1 MTRGA
6 GWATVL
12 SRRASVRWLWPRGW
26 RDPGRKATVLVR
38 FGAAEICFLARI
50 IGRIAGSFH
59 GLVPRVSWKPSKF
72 RIRRYL
78 KPVHLSSRGCA
89 FRFAGQIVRRAA
101 RESARPTFGGPVQRP
116 TRSLFLFLSSP
127 PSLRSRTPPRETVRQ
142 RAHPH
147 MLAATSTPPARCF
160 ARLSFARSSAA
171 LPARPR
177 PRPRSL
183 SRRGA
188 RVARR
193 ALMLRRVRRR
203 PHRHH
208 GRPHQSQRGQ
218 GRAQADDRPPAPQG
232 HARLSPRGDARAQLA
247 LRPLPRGGARLRLRR
262 VRRPRARDRG
272 LVRAQGWRGDHSAA
286 LQLRGQGRR
295 PAASPSDAELTTV
308 PHQSQGSFAR
318 TRDFPPEE
326 MRVRNSSSRA
336 RAFGPEVRRR
346 AEDLYPAGMAMVRR
360 PVSAGAT
367 SA

>member
-1 MTRGA
+1 MVARSEAARDAVTGTAARTLASIIVLAGDIVKDAFSDERIAGAVGEGSADSIETRLASIKKGGQEMTRGA

-116 TRSLFLFLSSP
+116 TVPFSLFLSSP

-147 MLAATSTPPARCF
+147 MLAATSTP
-160 ARLSFARSSAA
+160 
-171 LPARPR
+171 
-177 PRPRSL
+177 
-183 SRRGA
+183 SRAMLRA
-188 RVARR
+188 PQLR
-193 ALMLRRVRRR
+193 ALL
-203 PHRHH
+203 
-208 GRPHQSQRGQ
+208 
-218 GRAQADDRPPAPQG
+218 
-232 HARLSPRGDARAQLA
+232 
-247 LRPLPRGGARLRLRR
+247 
-262 VRRPRARDRG
+262 
-272 LVRAQGWRGDHSAA
+272 
-286 LQLRGQGRR
+286 RR
-295 PAASPSDAELTTV
+295 PAGASASAPPVPLATWRAGRASRLKCSAASDGGRTVTTV
-308 PHQSQGSFAR
+308 DPTKAKGA
-318 TRDFPPEE
+318 
-326 MRVRNSSSRA
+326 RA
-336 RAFGPEVRRR
+336 RASR
-346 AEDLYPAGMAMVRR
+346 
-360 PVSAGAT
+360 
-367 SA
+367 

>member
-6 GWATVL
+6 GRATVL

-89 FRFAGQIVRRAA
+89 FRFADQIVRRAA

-116 TRSLFLFLSSP
+116 KVPFPSSYPRPHRFALAHLPARPFVSAPTRTCWPRP
-127 PSLRSRTPPRETVRQ
+127 PL
-142 RAHPH
+142 
-147 MLAATSTPPARCF
+147 PPARCF

-193 ALMLRRVRRR
+193 ASSAPPR
-203 PHRHH
+203 PT
-208 GRPHQSQRGQ
+208 
-218 GRAQADDRPPAPQG
+218 AAAP
-232 HARLSPRGDARAQLA
+232 SPRSTPPKPKG
-247 LRPLPRGGARLRLRR
+247 
-262 VRRPRARDRG
+262 
-272 LVRAQGWRGDHSAA
+272 VRASAN
-286 LQLRGQGRR
+286 R
-295 PAASPSDAELTTV
+295 
-308 PHQSQGSFAR
+308 
-318 TRDFPPEE
+318 
-326 MRVRNSSSRA
+326 
-336 RAFGPEVRRR
+336 
-346 AEDLYPAGMAMVRR
+346 
-360 PVSAGAT
+360 
-367 SA
+367 

>member
-1 MTRGA
+1 M
-6 GWATVL
+6 L

-59 GLVPRVSWKPSKF
+59 GLVPRVSLKPSKF

-116 TRSLFLFLSSP
+116 KVPFPSSYPRPHRFALAHLPARPFVSAPTRTCWPRP
-127 PSLRSRTPPRETVRQ
+127 PL
-142 RAHPH
+142 
-147 MLAATSTPPARCF
+147 PPARCF

-193 ALMLRRVRRR
+193 ASSAPPR
-203 PHRHH
+203 PT
-208 GRPHQSQRGQ
+208 
-218 GRAQADDRPPAPQG
+218 AAAP
-232 HARLSPRGDARAQLA
+232 SPRSTPPKPKGARA
-247 LRPLPRGGARLRLRR
+247 
-262 VRRPRARDRG
+262 
-272 LVRAQGWRGDHSAA
+272 SA
-286 LQLRGQGRR
+286 
-295 PAASPSDAELTTV
+295 
-308 PHQSQGSFAR
+308 
-318 TRDFPPEE
+318 
-326 MRVRNSSSRA
+326 SR
-336 RAFGPEVRRR
+336 
-346 AEDLYPAGMAMVRR
+346 
-360 PVSAGAT
+360 
-367 SA
+367 